1 MTPTRKLLFL
11 ITAGGRDRLVLRDER
26 AGRFETVW
34 RSPEGGGQMARAERL
49 EEVVRQAHGH
59 IAQSHLEGL
68 VVVAPAGELED
79 LTAEL
84 ESAVVI
90 VGGVPGDHY
99 GSADDDLAE
108 FLDKA
113 LHAPLPE
120 R

>member
-26 AGRFETVW
+26 AGRFQTVW
-34 RSPEGGGQMARAERL
+34 RSPGGGQRARAERL

-68 VVVAPAGELED
+68 VVVAPARELKD

-84 ESAVVI
+84 EPAVVI

-99 GSADDDLAE
+99 GCADDDLAE